1 MPIIPNNDIPIPEGL
16 QPYTIIEERYVQSPI
31 HPDLESGEL
40 IQTSTRYVEILFE
53 DSNYDYLPTDG
64 IAIGSL
70 AFCLD
75 YKYMA
80 YFSSN
85 GYWEIVGDNGG
96 GGLPDDGG
104 NNNPSE

>member
-1 MPIIPNNDIPIPEGL
+1 MPINPVDPTPIDGII
-16 QPYTIIEERYVQSPI
+16 PYTIIEERYVQSPTL
-31 HPDLESGEL
+31 PDPDSGEL
-40 IQTSTRYVEILFE
+40 IQGSSRYVEILFE
-53 DSNYDYLPTDG
+53 ESNYDYLPTDG
-64 IAIGSL
+64 VAIGSL

-75 YKYMA
+75 SQYML

-104 NNNPSE
+104 GGGVML

>member
-1 MPIIPNNDIPIPEGL
+1 MPIQPVDPSQIDERVV
-16 QPYTIIEERYVQSPI
+16 PYTIIEERYVQSPVY
-31 HPDLESGEL
+31 PDPDSGEL

-53 DSNYDYLPTDG
+53 EINYNYLPTEG

-75 YKYMA
+75 AKYML

-85 GYWEIVGDNGG
+85 GYWEVVGDNGG
-96 GGLPDDGG
+96 GGGG
-104 NNNPSE
+104 GFDAQ

>member
-1 MPIIPNNDIPIPEGL
+1 MPIPIPEGL

-31 HPDLESGEL
+31 YPDQESGEL

-53 DSNYDYLPTDG
+53 NNGYEYLPTNG
-64 IAIGSL
+64 IAVGSL

-75 YKYMA
+75 AKYML
-80 YFSSN
+80 YFSTQ

-104 NNNPSE
+104 GGDLSM